1 MIVKS
6 LLAAIGLT
14 AALSA
19 SAAPIVKNG
28 NFELGL
34 TDWAK
39 TGQVAVTGP
48 NGANFY
54 FGAGNAAQNGTKVI
68 AFNAGDKN
76 PNGTLSQSFATTSLA
91 HYIIDFYYGST
102 SCQTGCGQSIKTSVL
117 GANGADVLASTTSF
131 GQAGGALQRF
141 TFNFRADGTMTTLRF
156 SDIASNQTNSLDGVL
171 DNVAVTAVPEPA
183 SLALLGLGL
192 FGIAAGRRR
201 RK

>member
-76 PNGTLSQSFATTSLA
+76 PNGTCL
-91 HYIIDFYYGST
+91 
-102 SCQTGCGQSIKTSVL
+102 K
-117 GANGADVLASTTSF
+117 AS
-131 GQAGGALQRF
+131 
-141 TFNFRADGTMTTLRF
+141 
-156 SDIASNQTNSLDGVL
+156 
-171 DNVAVTAVPEPA
+171 PPPP
-183 SLALLGLGL
+183 
-192 FGIAAGRRR
+192 
-201 RK
+201 